1 MTRDLMFSDEIHDLV
16 YEAYSG
22 LDSPRGA
29 GAKFYGE
36 GELDALPDE
45 ARHWV
50 LGVGNP
56 VAHARLAPGE
66 DVIDLGCGAGVDV
79 ILAARQVAPG
89 GTATG
94 IDFLS
99 EMVERGQRFAG
110 AGGFD
115 NARFVLGEIEDLPV
129 PDESAD
135 VVISNGSI
143 NLAARKSRVLAEAH
157 RVLRPGGRACITDL
171 TLSDEELP
179 PQILTHPS
187 AWAG

>member
-1 MTRDLMFSDEIHDLV
+1 MFGDEIHDLV

-22 LDSPRGA
+22 LASPMGA
-29 GAKFYGE
+29 GARFYSE
-36 GELDALPDE
+36 EELAVLPED

-50 LGVGNP
+50 LGVGSP
-56 VAHARLAPGE
+56 VAHAGLTPGA

-79 ILAARQVAPG
+79 MLAARQVAPT

-99 EMVERGQRFAG
+99 EMVERGQRFAQ

-157 RVLRPGGRACITDL
+157 RVLRPGGRVCITDL
-171 TLSDEELP
+171 TLAEEELP